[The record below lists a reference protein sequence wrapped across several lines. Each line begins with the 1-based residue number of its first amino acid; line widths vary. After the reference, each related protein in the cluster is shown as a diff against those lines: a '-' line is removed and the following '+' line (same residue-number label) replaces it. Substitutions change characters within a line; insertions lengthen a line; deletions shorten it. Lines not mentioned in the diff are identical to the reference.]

1 MLHSSLW
8 RLENRSEKLHGEDW
22 GGEEGWGGGAAS
34 ATAKMPCQP
43 VEKTMGEQIFP
54 CCLRRG
60 LEKISVLQ
68 PMEESAVTEL
78 WTMGCPKWS
87 RFILKDSVALEGLQS
102 GAEAESDSGGA
113 AVTKCYELTTDCSP
127 PSPSPCAA
135 LAGNGKEL
143 GATEWCR
150 ACEKESQVLF
160 QSFCHFPLLK
170 SILIGNKLI

>member
-87 RFILKDSVALEGLQS
+87 RFILKDSIDWRDSKVEQRQRVTVEELQWQSVMSWPLTAAPPLHPLVLLWRVMGRSLGLQS
-102 GAEAESDSGGA
+102 DVEPVKKKVRYYFSLS
-113 AVTKCYELTTDCSP
+113 VISHYW
-127 PSPSPCAA
+127 
-135 LAGNGKEL
+135 N
-143 GATEWCR
+143 
-150 ACEKESQVLF
+150 LF
-160 QSFCHFPLLK
+160 
-170 SILIGNKLI
+170 